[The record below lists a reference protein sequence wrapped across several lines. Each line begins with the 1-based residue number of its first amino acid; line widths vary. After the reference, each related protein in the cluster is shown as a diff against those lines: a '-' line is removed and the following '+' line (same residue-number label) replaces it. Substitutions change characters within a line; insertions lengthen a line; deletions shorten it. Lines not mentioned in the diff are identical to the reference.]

1 MSDLHNESIFIT
13 GGGSGL
19 GLALVERFIEEGAQ
33 VATLELSAAKVAS
46 LRQRFGE
53 HILAVEGN
61 VTCYADYQRA
71 VDQILTRSGKLDC
84 FIGNA
89 GIWDHNASLVN
100 TPAETLETGFH
111 ELFNV
116 NVLGYLLGA
125 KACAPAL
132 IASEGSMIFTLS
144 NAAWY
149 PGGGGPLYTASKH
162 AATGLIRQ
170 LAYELA
176 PKVRVNGVGP
186 CGMASDLRGPQA
198 LGQSE
203 TSIMQSL
210 TPEKIAAILPL
221 QFFPQP
227 ADFTGPYVMLASRR
241 WLRPCYA
248 SKGSP
253 VSCICFPMSD
263 IFLMNDLH
271 SRNPCCWKIPRSYS
285 RCYPLTGGRK
295 TMFICIPV

>member
-186 CGMASDLRGPQA
+186 
-198 LGQSE
+198 
-203 TSIMQSL
+203 
-210 TPEKIAAILPL
+210 
-221 QFFPQP
+221 
-227 ADFTGPYVMLASRR
+227 
-241 WLRPCYA
+241 
-248 SKGSP
+248 P
-253 VSCICFPMSD
+253 VNTFKYY
-263 IFLMNDLH
+263 F
-271 SRNPCCWKIPRSYS
+271 
-285 RCYPLTGGRK
+285 
-295 TMFICIPV
+295 

>member
-149 PGGGGPLYTASKH
+149 PGGGGP
-162 AATGLIRQ
+162 
-170 LAYELA
+170 
-176 PKVRVNGVGP
+176 

-241 WLRPCYA
+241 NNRALSGVMINADAGLAIRGIRHVA
-248 SKGSP
+248 AG
-253 VSCICFPMSD
+253 
-263 IFLMNDLH
+263 LDL
-271 SRNPCCWKIPRSYS
+271 
-285 RCYPLTGGRK
+285 
-295 TMFICIPV
+295 